1 MKFPPG
7 GTGIQNPMHPKTPR
21 ALPITGLSLLL
32 SVISYGA
39 LTVLPSKPDGIY
51 AKGEAITWKATL
63 TDPPSEKITNASYT
77 IKQDGDQTVRQG
89 TVDLKDGTSEIT
101 VTSDAP
107 GVLLVELNA
116 GGGDQP
122 KLKAASGA
130 AVEPDKIPRSAP
142 RPADF
147 DAFWKSH
154 LDELANTPANPVLT
168 EGTKEGPGVLHWQ
181 VAMDLP
187 RGQKMLAQLARPE
200 KEGKLPAMIV
210 FQYAGVYQLP
220 PANVLS
226 RAAQG
231 WLVLNVNP
239 HELPLNEP
247 PDFYKQQA
255 EGPLKD
261 YTAIGNDDREKS
273 YFLRMFLAC
282 SRAVD
287 YLASRPDWDGRT
299 LVVTGTSQGG
309 LQSIIAAGLNP
320 KVTAMVVN
328 VPAGCDDTAPLAGR
342 GMPWPYWLK
351 EIPGKNRDSLIRTCG
366 YFDAVNFASR
376 IKCPSMVAYGLL
388 DRTATAS
395 GVSVMMNELG
405 GPVERVMMPE
415 SDHKGNGGKQAPFQE
430 RSKAWLEALL
440 KTGKPPADTR

>member
-1 MKFPPG
+1 MKLPPG
-7 GTGIQNPMHPKTPR
+7 DTGIRNAMHPKSCL
-21 ALPITGLSLLL
+21 AFPITGLCLLL
-32 SVISYGA
+32 SALSHGA

-51 AKGEAITWKATL
+51 TKGETITWKVTL
-63 TDPPSEKITNASYT
+63 TDAPSGKITNVSYA
-77 IKQDGDQTVRQG
+77 IKQDGGQLVRQG
-89 TVDLKDGTSEIT
+89 SVDLKDGTSEIT
-101 VTSDAP
+101 VASDTP

-122 KLKAASGA
+122 KLNATGGA
-130 AVEPDKIPRSAP
+130 AVEPEKIPRSAP

-154 LDELANTPANPVLT
+154 LDELANTPANAVLT
-168 EGTKEGPGVLHWQ
+168 EGTKERPDVLHWN

-187 RGQKMLAQLARPE
+187 RGRKMLAQLARPE
-200 KEGKLPAMIV
+200 KEGKLPAMII

-226 RAAQG
+226 KAAQG

-239 HELPLNEP
+239 HELPLNESP
-247 PDFYKQQA
+247 EFYKEQA

-261 YTAIGNDDREKS
+261 YVAIGNDDREKS

-287 YLASRPDWDGRT
+287 YLASRQDWDGRT

-309 LQSIIAAGLNP
+309 LQSIVAAGLNP

-342 GMPWPYWLK
+342 AMPWPYWLK
-351 EIPGKNRDSLIRTCG
+351 EIPGKNRETLISTCG
-366 YFDAVNFASR
+366 YFDGVNFASR
-376 IKCPSMVAYGLL
+376 IKCPAMVAYGLL

-415 SDHKGNGGKQAPFQE
+415 SDHHGNGGKQAPFQQ
-430 RSKAWLEALL
+430 RSKVWFEALL
-440 KTGKPPADTR
+440 KTGKPPVETY